1 MSSTQ
6 LNNKIAI
13 VTGGSR
19 GIGAAIAKFLA
30 ARGAT
35 VVINYVTSSDSAN
48 EVVDSIKKE
57 GGNAIAVQADMGTL
71 EGPKQIVQATVEAY
85 HKIDIIVNNAGVVNS
100 APLGAIDVARH
111 DKVQNINVRGPLL
124 LVHESL
130 PYLQRNGRIINVSS
144 IAARVGLAG
153 SSSYGAS
160 KAALEAM
167 SRAWASELGPS
178 LGVTS
183 NCINPGPTKTSLT
196 ETTNEAAIKRIGEI
210 VNRSIMK
217 RMAEGSDLC
226 GAVGFLASEDS
237 HWVTGDVISTNG
249 GLYFL

>member
-1 MSSTQ
+1 MSPTQ
-6 LNNKIAI
+6 LKNKVAI

-19 GIGAAIAKFLA
+19 GIGAAIANFLA

-35 VVINYVTSSDSAN
+35 VVINYVTSSDSAI
-48 EVVDSIKKE
+48 EVVNSIKKE
-57 GGNAIAVQADMGTL
+57 GGNAIAVQADIGTV
-71 EGPKQIVQATVEAY
+71 EGPKQIVRATVEAFQ
-85 HKIDIIVNNAGVVNS
+85 KIDIIVNNAGVVDYT
-100 APLGAIDVARH
+100 PLGEIDAAQH

-124 LVHESL
+124 LVQESL
-130 PYLQRNGRIINVSS
+130 PYLQRNGRIINLSS
-144 IAARVGLAG
+144 VASRMGLG
-153 SSSYGAS
+153 GTSTYGAS

-167 SRAWASELGPS
+167 SRAWASELGAK

-183 NCINPGPTKTSLT
+183 NCINPGPTRTSMT
-196 ETTNEAAIKRIGEI
+196 EFENEEALKMVGEM
-210 VNRSIMK
+210 VNRSAMK
-217 RMAEGSDLC
+217 RMADGSDLC